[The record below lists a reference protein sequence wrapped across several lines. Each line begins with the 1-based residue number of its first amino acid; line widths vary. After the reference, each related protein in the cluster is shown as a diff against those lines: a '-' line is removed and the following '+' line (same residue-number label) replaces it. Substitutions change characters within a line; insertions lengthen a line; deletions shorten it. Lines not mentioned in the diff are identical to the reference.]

1 MSASEQDASESA
13 VCIEETQVWDVHTG
27 RLSLVTLSISSRG
40 LQAAIT
46 ECQILS
52 MVVLCHSSRLLSS
65 WGMGRCR
72 QASAALAASSFSFF
86 TVSLPM
92 WFSLEMGSSSEG
104 ISCFFKFLVL
114 FVTTCR

>member
-1 MSASEQDASESA
+1 MHPGEL
-13 VCIEETQVWDVHTG
+13 
-27 RLSLVTLSISSRG
+27 RRVTLSISIKD

-46 ECQILS
+46 YCQIPSVAMLLS
-52 MVVLCHSSRLLSS
+52 GYHLLSS
-65 WGMGRCR
+65 CGMGRCR

-92 WFSLEMGSSSEG
+92 WFSLEMGSSNEG
-104 ISCFFKFLVL
+104 ISCFFRFLVL

>member
-1 MSASEQDASESA
+1 MTMIVLQPYQPQAN
-13 VCIEETQVWDVHTG
+13 
-27 RLSLVTLSISSRG
+27 LG
-40 LQAAIT
+40 LQTTIIQ
-46 ECQILS
+46 CQILS
-52 MVVLCHSSRLLSS
+52 FVVLLSSHHLLSS

-92 WFSLEMGSSSEG
+92 WFSLEMGSSREG
-104 ISCFFKFLVL
+104 ISCFFRFLVL